1 MTRYTNYP
9 NVAFRHEL
17 SLVIDPLFL
26 DRLSRVKC
34 SSEVVKKISLEEQ
47 VTDININ
54 RLQEVVDKEREY
66 LGFLTKYQYFMGV
79 NKGNPSDQNSL

>member
-1 MTRYTNYP
+1 MCYSDMNSP
-9 NVAFRHEL
+9 WLFVL
-17 SLVIDPLFL
+17 LFL
-26 DRLSRVKC
+26 VRLSQVKC

-79 NKGNPSDQNSL
+79 NEGNPSDQNFL